1 LTGIL
6 LAALHA
12 RLHRNFGEVEQ
23 NGRVCGR
30 WGLLV
35 GYVKSIVGSMAALAA
50 YHVIPVRWSSPVIEQ
65 VFLPAHA
72 ATSGSSLHD
81 PCSVELRGGDSSSQN
96 VIIKVAG
103 YVTPPTANLSVLVTA
118 TANGGANQKAEGKT
132 TTNNA
137 GNFEVFLTVG
147 GGPGI
152 TSINVQTVV
161 TGASGVANCV
171 VHLGS
176 QCTNPTCTGDGTVY
190 ASSTATLVV
199 SDTNTMDDDI
209 LEVFVNGVSLGT
221 TNQAWNSP
229 STFNNV
235 NINLGSNTISFTYVS
250 GSFGT
255 SKQMV
260 LTSGG
265 VTFTRN
271 PGAGSSYTV
280 CGVCAGTQIGT

>member
-1 LTGIL
+1 MK
-6 LAALHA
+6 
-12 RLHRNFGEVEQ
+12 EQ
-23 NGRVCGR
+23 NEGKAGIVGDKECF
-30 WGLLV
+30 GLESHERRKA
-35 GYVKSIVGSMAALAA
+35 VKSIVGTMAAIAA
-50 YHVIPVRWSSPVIEQ
+50 YHVMPVKWDSPVIEQ

-81 PCSVELRGGDSSSQN
+81 PCSVGVRGGDSTSQN
-96 VIIKVAG
+96 VIIKVTG
-103 YVTPPTANLSVLVTA
+103 FVTPPTANLPVLVTA
-118 TANGGANQKAEGKT
+118 TAVGGGNLKVEGKT
-132 TTNNA
+132 TTNTT
-137 GNFEVFLTVG
+137 GNFEVFLTIG

-152 TSINVQTVV
+152 TSVNVQTAV

-171 VHLGS
+171 VHMGS
-176 QCTNPTCTGDGTVY
+176 QCTNPACTGDGTVY

-199 SDTNTMDDDI
+199 SDLNQADDDI

-221 TNQAWNSP
+221 TNQAWSSP

-265 VTFTRN
+265 ATFTRN
-271 PGAGSSYTV
+271 PSAGNSYTV
-280 CGVCAGTQIGT
+280 CGVCPGTQIVT